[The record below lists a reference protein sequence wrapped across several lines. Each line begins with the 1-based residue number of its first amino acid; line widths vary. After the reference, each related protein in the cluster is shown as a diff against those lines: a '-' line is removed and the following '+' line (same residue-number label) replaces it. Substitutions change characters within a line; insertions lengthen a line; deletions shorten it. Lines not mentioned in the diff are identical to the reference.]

1 MPANSKYAT
10 ERGWFLFFSILLI
23 GVSLIRTC
31 GSPINVRSGLATAP
45 SPDYQR
51 RFCDNRQT
59 ADYGDQNLDKIT
71 IPLHDGCYGDRIIIP
86 KAWRSWQVQLS
97 SNVGDYL
104 SVWCVE
110 EPNPRRTVPYN
121 GDPNG
126 ITSDCPPNHI
136 VEFSTEGK
144 GTFTLIRTQTDPN
157 AVAEAEKKEAEIAQK
172 NLEATYKLTP
182 VEPSAGDHTGFS
194 ITVDQCFRADENIH
208 CKGIVTNITDART
221 MLELRGG
228 KIVDDE
234 GNTILLSEW
243 YYAGDPTNS
252 QQERGED
259 LLPNVPANFLF
270 IIHDPHQNVR
280 TINIEMNTTW
290 YARYVESTLVFSGVP
305 VQ

>member
-1 MPANSKYAT
+1 
-10 ERGWFLFFSILLI
+10 
-23 GVSLIRTC
+23 
-31 GSPINVRSGLATAP
+31 
-45 SPDYQR
+45 
-51 RFCDNRQT
+51 
-59 ADYGDQNLDKIT
+59 
-71 IPLHDGCYGDRIIIP
+71 
-86 KAWRSWQVQLS
+86 
-97 SNVGDYL
+97 
-104 SVWCVE
+104 
-110 EPNPRRTVPYN
+110 
-121 GDPNG
+121 
-126 ITSDCPPNHI
+126 
-136 VEFSTEGK
+136 
-144 GTFTLIRTQTDPN
+144 
-157 AVAEAEKKEAEIAQK
+157 
-172 NLEATYKLTP
+172 
-182 VEPSAGDHTGFS
+182 
-194 ITVDQCFRADENIH
+194 
-208 CKGIVTNITDART
+208 